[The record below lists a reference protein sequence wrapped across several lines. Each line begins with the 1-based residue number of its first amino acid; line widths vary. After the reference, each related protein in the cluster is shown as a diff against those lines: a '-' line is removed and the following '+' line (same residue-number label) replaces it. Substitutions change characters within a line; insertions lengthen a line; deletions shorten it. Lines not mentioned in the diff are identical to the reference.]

1 MRVFLTGGTGFL
13 GSHVAER
20 LLAHGHEVRAL
31 ARRGADTSF
40 LRQLGVELVTGDLRD
55 PPGRLAE
62 LMAGCDALVHAAAL
76 LFRRGMG
83 ESAYRTVNVEGTE
96 RVLRAAAASGA
107 SRVVHVSS
115 VAVYGA
121 VGRVPITE
129 DLWQTGTIPARA
141 YYPRSKREAEAVAWR
156 LHEAGVVRLTTVRP
170 GMVYGERDRW
180 FTPGIARITS
190 LPVVPLP
197 RGGHS
202 TLPMV
207 YAGNVADGIVAAL
220 ERSESIGRAY
230 NLTAE
235 RPLTVREI
243 IETFGRVLGRVPR
256 VVSVPT
262 ALALSVAA
270 VGDVILRVLPGFGQ
284 PALGR
289 LVRRL
294 SRDDPY
300 DTTRARREL
309 GWQPRVAPEEA
320 LARTAAWYRDSKRDG
335 AGARRSSE
343 ESR

>member
-1 MRVFLTGGTGFL
+1 MRIFLTGGTGLL

-20 LLAHGHEVRAL
+20 LRAHGHEVLAL
-31 ARRGADTSF
+31 ARRTSDTSL
-40 LRQLGVELVTGDLRD
+40 LRHLGVELVTGDVRD
-55 PPGRLAE
+55 PPNRLAGA
-62 LMAGCDALVHAAAL
+62 MVGCDAVVHAAAV
-76 LFRRGMG
+76 LFRRGAG
-83 ESAYRTVNVEGTE
+83 ESVYRTVNVEGTE
-96 RVLRAAAASGA
+96 RVLRAAAAAGA

-115 VAVYGA
+115 IAVYGA

-129 DLWQTGTIPARA
+129 ELWRTGTIPARA

-180 FTPGIARITS
+180 FTPGIARVAS

-207 YAGNVADGIVAAL
+207 YAGNVADAIVAAL

-235 RPLTVREI
+235 RPLSVREI
-243 IETFGRVLGRVPR
+243 LETFGRALGRVPR
-256 VVSVPT
+256 VISVPA
-262 ALALSVAA
+262 ALAISAAA

-289 LVRRL
+289 LARRL

-309 GWQPRVAPEEA
+309 AWRARVPPEDA
-320 LARTAAWYRDSKRDG
+320 LARTAAWYRESKRGG

-343 ESR
+343 ESE